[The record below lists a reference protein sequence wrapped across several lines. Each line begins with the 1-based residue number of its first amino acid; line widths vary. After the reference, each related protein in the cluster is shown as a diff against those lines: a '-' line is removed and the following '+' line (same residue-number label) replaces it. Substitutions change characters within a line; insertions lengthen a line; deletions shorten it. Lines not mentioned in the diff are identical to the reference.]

1 MNRLEYLN
9 DHRLVD
15 SIIRKL
21 PYNIQIKWAEELN
34 KSAFK
39 YKTLLDQASSTNIAA
54 TESNEQQR

>member
-34 KSAFK
+34 KSASK